1 MRVLLVEDV
10 PATAELLAHVLRSIP
25 PVESVTW
32 RATVPKKVEYRYD
45 LVVMDLGMKGY
56 EGAGALRALREFAP
70 SVSVIVY
77 TDGGQADSEAADLGA
92 AVVRKET
99 LMSDL
104 VPAIV
109 AAFAHPAPAA
119 AEALDTLRR
128 RAAEAVRHRFDSSE
142 SGVRLVQQRARER
155 ITEVRKRCDL

>member
-32 RATVPKKVEYRYD
+32 RATVPKKVEDRYD

-92 AVVRKET
+92 AVVRKG
-99 LMSDL
+99 DL

-142 SGVRLVQQRARER
+142 SGVRLVQQKARER
-155 ITEVRKRCDL
+155 ITEVRKRIT

>member
-32 RATVPKKVEYRYD
+32 HATVPKKVEDRYD

-92 AVVRKET
+92 AVVRKG
-99 LMSDL
+99 DL

-142 SGVRLVQQRARER
+142 SGVRLVQQKARER
-155 ITEVRKRCDL
+155 ITEVRKRIT